1 MAKLRLVFALGLAS
15 WMLAKLYGLGSWTWE
30 QSNQVGI
37 LLNLAWITGLS
48 GYAAYHHR
56 ALTDFIER
64 WKTTAKS
71 AVFYSL
77 LLTFVMGLWYYVLV
91 PETMELRMQE
101 QLALLEEFVNDP
113 VELAA
118 VQQANSALSAQ
129 SPQEILAQQKANLEL
144 FFSPLFFLGTVLMV
158 WIFTAALISA
168 LSAAAIPRI
177 WNDTSRHV
185 EK

>member
-1 MAKLRLVFALGLAS
+1 MAKVRLVFALGLVS
-15 WMLAKLYGLGSWTWE
+15 WVLAKLYGLGSWTWE
-30 QSNQVGI
+30 QSNQAGI
-37 LLNLAWITGLS
+37 LLNLAWVTGLS

-56 ALTDFIER
+56 ALPHFIER

-71 AVFYSL
+71 AVLYSL
-77 LLTFVMGLWYYVLV
+77 LLTAIMGLWYYVLV
-91 PETMELRMQE
+91 PETIELRMRE
-101 QLALLEEFVNDP
+101 QLTLLEEFVNNP

-118 VQQANSALSAQ
+118 VQQANSALNAQ

-158 WIFTAALISA
+158 WIFAAALISA

-177 WNDTSRHV
+177 WNETPRHI